1 MLTAGWRRPDGSR
14 GPGARR
20 SAGLPLRSP
29 SISVASGGPAYGN
42 IRHTETV
49 IPRHHGFLVLPEEGV
64 QDGEVTQAM
73 DLCKTRLY
81 KALAQRPQLL

>member
-29 SISVASGGPAYGN
+29 SSSVASGGPAYGDM
-42 IRHTETV
+42 RHTETV
-49 IPRHHGFLVLPEEGV
+49 IPRLHGFLVLLEEGV
-64 QDGEVTQAM
+64 KEWGGDAGYGSVQNS
-73 DLCKTRLY
+73 
-81 KALAQRPQLL
+81 AL